1 MTKMDTRLGL
11 CLVENKGLE
20 VQRKEDKYLEKPSFG
35 DKKNQK
41 KKVWYANGARAQKRK
56 KLTRNHFR
64 GRDPKYISQ
73 KQMVDTN

>member
-35 DKKNQK
+35 DKKKSK
-41 KKVWYANGARAQKRK
+41 KKSLVCEWGQS
-56 KLTRNHFR
+56 
-64 GRDPKYISQ
+64 PKE
-73 KQMVDTN
+73 KETNKESF